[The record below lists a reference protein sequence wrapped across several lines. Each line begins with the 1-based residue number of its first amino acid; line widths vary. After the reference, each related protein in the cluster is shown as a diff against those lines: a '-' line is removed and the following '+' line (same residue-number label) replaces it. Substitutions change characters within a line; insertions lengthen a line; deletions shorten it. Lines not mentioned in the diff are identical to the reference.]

1 MNVVLNDA
9 YLSNARHECCVRV
22 TRIESRAHICVFEP
36 PTLLTQRTL
45 QPSIA
50 AYTAKGERTWFNI
63 PETETDACA
72 RTE

>member
-1 MNVVLNDA
+1 MLLNGA
-9 YLSNARHECCVRV
+9 YLSSALHECCVRV

-36 PTLLTQRTL
+36 PTLLTQRTR

-63 PETETDACA
+63 PETETDVCA
-72 RTE
+72 LTG